1 MKKCLEE
8 MEYSAGDTHTYL
20 SSHASCLL
28 SLFPKGVVCDPAKVR
43 VRLGVR
49 RSVLNWPNVID
60 TLRENYFEM
69 KS

>member
-1 MKKCLEE
+1 
-8 MEYSAGDTHTYL
+8 MEYPAEDTHTYL
-20 SSHASCLL
+20 SSHVSCLL
-28 SLFPKGVVCDPAKVR
+28 SLFPKGVVWDRAKVR
-43 VRLGVR
+43 VWLGVR